1 MRSDTNAL
9 WPLLLE
15 KAWIAFMGGS
25 DYGDI
30 CANEKSDFSAAAAKR
45 ITAHAGCVVQVLTGI
60 MFDMHTIES
69 RSSNQIWEDINAA
82 VKEGA
87 PCFAGTFG
95 QDRVYEELEDELQIK
110 LYANHCY
117 VVCQSWEKE
126 GERYLRLR
134 NPHNRLAGE
143 SRQSSVADEA
153 TLLQKAGTL
162 VAKPKVHRMNTMT
175 ALDSALL
182 HGQEF
187 DCTVDQFGKY
197 FRTYEVSRRGTASLL
212 DKAKSVVQFAGGA
225 WDEIG
230 GASQMV

>member
-1 MRSDTNAL
+1 MEARS
-9 WPLLLE
+9 P
-15 KAWIAFMGGS
+15 
-25 DYGDI
+25 
-30 CANEKSDFSAAAAKR
+30 
-45 ITAHAGCVVQVLTGI
+45 
-60 MFDMHTIES
+60 
-69 RSSNQIWEDINAA
+69 NQIWEDIDRA

-95 QDRVYEELEDELQIK
+95 QDRIYEELEEDLQIK

-117 VVCQSWEKE
+117 VVCQTWEQ
-126 GERYLRLR
+126 GGDRYLRLR

-143 SRQSSVADEA
+143 SRQSSAADEA
-153 TLLQKAGTL
+153 SLLQGLQRAGTL

-187 DCTVDQFGKY
+187 DCTVEQFGKY